1 MDVDEAALAQAADE
15 VERRSSVSPTVKSSS
30 NDGPPR
36 AYPGTGKFEER
47 RQEALARLAASR
59 AAKAKAA
66 APVQAG
72 SSSSGKKM
80 VTALRQRTAPIELS
94 SD

>member
-15 VERRSSVSPTVKSSS
+15 VERRSSLSPTVKSSS
-30 NDGPPR
+30 NEPR
-36 AYPGTGKFEER
+36 AFPGTGKFEQR

-66 APVQAG
+66 APVQAVG
-72 SSSSGKKM
+72 SSSSGKKI
-80 VTALRQRTAPIELS
+80 VTALKQRAAPIELS